1 MRQYAEIGRIATD
14 AVAAFAA
21 DVRAGTFPN
30 DAESYHGSAELGD
43 SLA

>member
-1 MRQYAEIGRIATD
+1 VGRIATE
-14 AVAAFAA
+14 AVAAFAD
-21 DVRAGTFPN
+21 DVRSGSFPN